1 VLSDI
6 TDDFSEVRT
15 FSVDGSPAEI
25 ATSRLRGRTRTLVS
39 VPLEGSAVYAL
50 AGRSVTDLTRPER
63 TVPDLPRGLTDLTFA
78 G

>member
-1 VLSDI
+1 M
-6 TDDFSEVRT
+6 
-15 FSVDGSPAEI
+15 
-25 ATSRLRGRTRTLVS
+25 
-39 VPLEGSAVYAL
+39 YAL